1 MFTVWPM
8 SFHVHTVL
16 MYYSKKKYR
25 FIEVCPYFR
34 WLSYKYTHING
45 DSVGHTIKF
54 NCLKHC
60 RNCRRLTNSMIKFVK
75 KLRSQVELLCDI
87 NAICCDTEQGHY
99 FISVKSIEQD
109 VWFPSLV
116 DYFNDAM
123 KFDTIDSIL
132 WTFYCQIN
140 DNKNNTDLDLYQ
152 LFYFV

>member
-1 MFTVWPM
+1 
-8 SFHVHTVL
+8 
-16 MYYSKKKYR
+16 
-25 FIEVCPYFR
+25 
-34 WLSYKYTHING
+34 
-45 DSVGHTIKF
+45 
-54 NCLKHC
+54 
-60 RNCRRLTNSMIKFVK
+60 MIKFVK
-75 KLRSQVELLCDI
+75 KQRSQVELLCDI

-152 LFYFV
+152 LFYLI